1 MADSVCRSWEP
12 HLESYLLGD
21 SNSLDPLYKLAK
33 KSLLRFL
40 SRRAPFMPEDVLEE
54 VFDHIFVRLIENPP
68 AYDRAKCSPRSLMF
82 GLARNAL
89 KQVQATYVAAGQ
101 KTRLSRNENEFAT
114 KAAEPRLKE
123 VASCDEYPVNPV
135 EEIPSLRWT
144 DTQIRAM
151 AESHELLASL
161 PPDQASALWLVRGV
175 EYSAIEAGKIMRKT
189 RFAVA
194 RLLQFTQAEN
204 SSLIGS
210 VLESVVGSNSL
221 AA

>member
-1 MADSVCRSWEP
+1 MPDSVCRSWEP

-21 SNSLDPLYKLAK
+21 SNSLGPLYKSAK
-33 KSLLRFL
+33 RSLLRFL
-40 SRRAPFMPEDVLEE
+40 SRRAPFMPEDVREE
-54 VFDHIFVRLIENPP
+54 VFDQIFVRLIENPP
-68 AYDRAKCSPRSLMF
+68 AYDPAKGSLRSLMF

-89 KQVQATYVAAGQ
+89 KQVRATYVAAGQ

-114 KAAEPRLKE
+114 KAAEPRLKK
-123 VASCDEYPVNPV
+123 VASCDEYLVNPV

-144 DTQIRAM
+144 DTQICAM

-161 PPDQASALWLVRGV
+161 PPDRASALWLVRGV
-175 EYSAIEAGKIMRKT
+175 EYSATEAGKIMGKT

-194 RLLQFTQAEN
+194 RLLQFTPAEKP
-204 SSLIGS
+204 SLIGS
-210 VLESVVGSNSL
+210 VLESRGRSNSV